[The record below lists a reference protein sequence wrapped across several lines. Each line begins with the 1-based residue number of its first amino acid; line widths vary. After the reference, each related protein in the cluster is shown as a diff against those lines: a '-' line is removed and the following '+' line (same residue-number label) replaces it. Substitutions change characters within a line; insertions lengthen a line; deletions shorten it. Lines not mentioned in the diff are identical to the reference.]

1 MASLEATGE
10 PAYQQ
15 KADGP
20 AEDAAGPRVGGIA
33 RQHGAH
39 LAHRVED
46 RADGMEDHE
55 ADTGQQTEL
64 DPGDDDQ
71 GQGDA
76 GRQTG
81 LPAAARGPDGLEME
95 AAVPGAAAAAELF
108 LAVTAPAGAAVRPL
122 ASPGR
127 LSINLSLFF
136 IRDLSNL
143 YIRRSLLQT
152 ISNES
157 ISATAHMPQLLRYFL

>member
-39 LAHRVED
+39 LAHGVED

-64 DPGDDDQ
+64 NPGDDDQ

-95 AAVPGAAAAAELF
+95 TAVPGAAAAAELF
-108 LAVTAPAGAAVRPL
+108 LAVTAPP
-122 ASPGR
+122 S
-127 LSINLSLFF
+127 SF
-136 IRDLSNL
+136 
-143 YIRRSLLQT
+143 
-152 ISNES
+152 
-157 ISATAHMPQLLRYFL
+157 